1 MLLAVAVAH
10 GRTRR
15 ARVLAPSTGKLRLG
29 AGEGGA
35 GARLNSACSQYT
47 NLPPQFLN
55 LRLSSVLH
63 LGEQIPF
70 LKKMTNNSEKDS
82 ISTNKDNQ
90 SDDDNEETSSSSSSE
105 IDEVDCERR
114 KASINAYLTDL
125 ERQFVNLREQLY
137 LARRERVIS
146 KLDEVKAGKAP
157 EYLQPLEDLQDQ
169 MRIRTEVAGIL
180 KELRLKNI
188 RCQYDAEQL
197 AVKQNFDSERRAII
211 DNIRFDIEE
220 KLRHLDEDKNAL
232 EYNETPVEHFGLTRD
247 HLFLPDRRRKPVSIA
262 GPYIIYMLR
271 EHEIMEDHAQIRKA
285 IQISLA
291 RDCA

>member
-1 MLLAVAVAH
+1 
-10 GRTRR
+10 
-15 ARVLAPSTGKLRLG
+15 
-29 AGEGGA
+29 
-35 GARLNSACSQYT
+35 
-47 NLPPQFLN
+47 
-55 LRLSSVLH
+55 
-63 LGEQIPF
+63 
-70 LKKMTNNSEKDS
+70 MTNNSEKDS
-82 ISTNKDNQ
+82 ISTSKDQ
-90 SDDDNEETSSSSSSE
+90 SDDNDDNEETSSGSSSE
-105 IDEVDCERR
+105 IDEEESERR
-114 KASINAYLTDL
+114 KADIMNVLTEL
-125 ERQFVNLREQLY
+125 ERQFVSLREQLY
-137 LARRERVIS
+137 QARRERVIS

-197 AVKQNFDSERRAII
+197 AVKQNYDSERRAII

-232 EYNETPVEHFGLTRD
+232 EYNETPTEHFGLTRD

-271 EHEIMEDHAQIRKA
+271 EHEILEDHAQIRKA
-285 IQISLA
+285 IQMSLA

>member
-1 MLLAVAVAH
+1 MLALAS
-10 GRTRR
+10 
-15 ARVLAPSTGKLRLG
+15 PSGFSTLRG
-29 AGEGGA
+29 NIIFEVCQSDD
-35 GARLNSACSQYT
+35 N
-47 NLPPQFLN
+47 
-55 LRLSSVLH
+55 
-63 LGEQIPF
+63 
-70 LKKMTNNSEKDS
+70 KMTNNSEKDS
-82 ISTNKDNQ
+82 MSTNKDNQ
-90 SDDDNEETSSSSSSE
+90 SDGDNEETSSSSSSE
-105 IDEVDCERR
+105 IDEEDCERR
-114 KASINAYLTDL
+114 KASINAYLIDL

-137 LARRERVIS
+137 LARKERVIS

-247 HLFLPDRRRKPVSIA
+247 HLFLPDRRRKPVSIT

-271 EHEIMEDHAQIRKA
+271 EHEILEDHAQIRKA

>member
-1 MLLAVAVAH
+1 
-10 GRTRR
+10 
-15 ARVLAPSTGKLRLG
+15 
-29 AGEGGA
+29 
-35 GARLNSACSQYT
+35 
-47 NLPPQFLN
+47 
-55 LRLSSVLH
+55 
-63 LGEQIPF
+63 
-70 LKKMTNNSEKDS
+70 MTNNSEKDS
-82 ISTNKDNQ
+82 ISTSKYQ
-90 SDDDNEETSSSSSSE
+90 SDQDDNETSSGSSSSSSSE
-105 IDEVDCERR
+105 IDEEESERR
-114 KASINAYLTDL
+114 KALIMNDMSEL

-137 LARRERVIS
+137 QARRERVVS

-232 EYNETPVEHFGLTRD
+232 EYNETSVEHFGLTRD
-247 HLFLPDRRRKPVSIA
+247 HLFLPDRRRKPVSIT
-262 GPYIIYMLR
+262 GPYIIYLLR
-271 EHEIMEDHAQIRKA
+271 DHEIMEDHAQIRKA

>member
-1 MLLAVAVAH
+1 
-10 GRTRR
+10 
-15 ARVLAPSTGKLRLG
+15 
-29 AGEGGA
+29 
-35 GARLNSACSQYT
+35 
-47 NLPPQFLN
+47 
-55 LRLSSVLH
+55 
-63 LGEQIPF
+63 
-70 LKKMTNNSEKDS
+70 MTNNSEKDS
-82 ISTNKDNQ
+82 ISTSKDQ
-90 SDDDNEETSSSSSSE
+90 SDQEDNESSSDTTSSSSSI
-105 IDEVDCERR
+105 IDEEESERR
-114 KASINAYLTDL
+114 KALIMNDMSEL

-137 LARRERVIS
+137 QARRERVIS

-197 AVKQNFDSERRAII
+197 AVKQNYDSERRAII

-247 HLFLPDRRRKPVSIA
+247 HLFLPDRRRKPVSIT
-262 GPYIIYMLR
+262 GPYIIYLLR
-271 EHEIMEDHAQIRKA
+271 DHEIMEDHAQIRKA

>member
-1 MLLAVAVAH
+1 
-10 GRTRR
+10 
-15 ARVLAPSTGKLRLG
+15 
-29 AGEGGA
+29 
-35 GARLNSACSQYT
+35 
-47 NLPPQFLN
+47 
-55 LRLSSVLH
+55 
-63 LGEQIPF
+63 
-70 LKKMTNNSEKDS
+70 MTNNNSSDKTDS
-82 ISTNKDNQ
+82 VLIRERSDNE
-90 SDDDNEETSSSSSSE
+90 DNEESSSSSSSSASE
-105 IDEVDCERR
+105 IDEEESERR
-114 KASINAYLTDL
+114 KTILTEHLTEL
-125 ERQFVNLREQLY
+125 EKQFLTLREQLY
-137 LARRERVIS
+137 QARRERVIS

-197 AVKQNFDSERRAII
+197 AAKQNFDSEKKAII

-220 KLRHLDEDKNAL
+220 KLRHLDEDRNAL
-232 EYNETPVEHFGLTRD
+232 DYTETPVEHFGLTRD
-247 HLFLPDRRRKPVSIA
+247 HLFLPDRRRKPVSIS

-271 EHEIMEDHAQIRKA
+271 DHEIMEDHALIRKA